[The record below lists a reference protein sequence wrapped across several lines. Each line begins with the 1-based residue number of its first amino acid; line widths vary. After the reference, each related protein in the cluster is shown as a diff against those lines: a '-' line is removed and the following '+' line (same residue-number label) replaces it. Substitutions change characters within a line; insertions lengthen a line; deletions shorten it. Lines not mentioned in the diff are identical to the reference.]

1 LEPAFYADAQ
11 ATTLARLQDIFTP
24 GDWLRATDDFY
35 LFNRMHRWS
44 GTHSTVATV
53 RRHFINPMFDRRFI
67 ELALAVA
74 PADKRDSLLLGRLA
88 QRLDPELAAIPLDS
102 GLAPSRLGTRSPVT
116 RVATSTLTARK
127 VLRKVSQ
134 RLSNGRR
141 PQLGAGQASALV
153 LEHWRSNPAACAALY
168 DLPFLRHQ
176 WLDEVLAGQR
186 AAAPTTAAFLVN
198 LVAAKS

>member
-1 LEPAFYADAQ
+1 MADILRRWIA
-11 ATTLARLQDIFTP
+11 AYLSDHPDSVLQLT
-24 GDWLRATDDFY
+24 GG
-35 LFNRMHRWS
+35 H
-44 GTHSTVATV
+44 
-53 RRHFINPMFDRRFI
+53 
-67 ELALAVA
+67 
-74 PADKRDSLLLGRLA
+74 DSRIL
-88 QRLDPELAAIPLDS
+88 LAAIPLDS